1 MYAIFFVGFVTVA
14 LAYQAKF
21 FKYHICLLFSF
32 VVLGT
37 FLAVR
42 YDFGNDYM
50 PYMLM
55 HKELQNM
62 SIFNS
67 HYEFGWII
75 LNKFVYNFYLLVS
88 VLSIFNCYVYF
99 RFINRYVPL
108 QFWWLAVFIYV
119 FNTNFMLIQ
128 ASAMRQ
134 TVAILVFIYSIK
146 YIINRNF
153 GKYFIACL
161 IASAF
166 HSSAILLLPVYW
178 IGSLGLKSKFRKVI
192 IVCAF
197 ISLYISGHYLLPV
210 LRDISFLIF
219 NGRYDHFFLEKSESF
234 LLNACVYTIVL
245 ILLLSLDRKLPKYIK
260 IFNRISILALF
271 FFPISSIFPMAAR
284 VGYYFFPATLVT
296 YPYIAKSFEV
306 KLYGKIFVVCLISI
320 IIIRFFSIVTSD
332 IWRDHFIVYKTI
344 FNI

>member
-75 LNKFVYNFYLLVS
+75 LNKFVYNFYLLVA

-153 GKYFIACL
+153 GKYFIA
-161 IASAF
+161 
-166 HSSAILLLPVYW
+166 
-178 IGSLGLKSKFRKVI
+178 
-192 IVCAF
+192 
-197 ISLYISGHYLLPV
+197 
-210 LRDISFLIF
+210 
-219 NGRYDHFFLEKSESF
+219 
-234 LLNACVYTIVL
+234 
-245 ILLLSLDRKLPKYIK
+245 
-260 IFNRISILALF
+260 
-271 FFPISSIFPMAAR
+271 
-284 VGYYFFPATLVT
+284 
-296 YPYIAKSFEV
+296 
-306 KLYGKIFVVCLISI
+306 
-320 IIIRFFSIVTSD
+320 
-332 IWRDHFIVYKTI
+332 
-344 FNI
+344 